1 MIRSILHMIAATVA
15 CTVIGGIVG
24 AILLAGTNGFGVL
37 LGATIG
43 MFIGARLAAD
53 RDTIVSAREL
63 MERQTLANE
72 FRNSPHPVLEDERY
86 RVSSARLGSRLRILA
101 SRPHDMASR
110 RAHSRYFSQKHH
122 DLQPS
127 DIGLSRKS
135 KRKRKP

>member
-1 MIRSILHMIAATVA
+1 MILSILHMIATTVA

-24 AILLAGTNGFGVL
+24 AILFADSNGFGVL
-37 LGATIG
+37 AGVSIG

-53 RDTIVSAREL
+53 RDEIASAREL
-63 MERQTLANE
+63 MEQRTLADG
-72 FRNSPHPVLEDERY
+72 FRNSRHAVLEDEKY
-86 RVSSARLGSRLRILA
+86 RVSSARLGSRLRISA
-101 SRPHDMASR
+101 GRPQDMASR

-122 DLQPS
+122 DLHPS